1 MRARVDVRGTM
12 TQSRTRRFEFYD
24 VPVLNN
30 LFKQAVRVLSATM
43 GASPDTSSGEGCV
56 IASKRVICAGDA
68 AVEHESEWDAA
79 SWELAYFSLRELQ
92 KSGGQPS
99 MSM

>member
-1 MRARVDVRGTM
+1 M
-12 TQSRTRRFEFYD
+12 RRFEFYD

-43 GASPDTSSGEGCV
+43 GASPDARGDKDCV
-56 IASKRVICAGDA
+56 IASKHVVCAGDV
-68 AVEHESEWDAA
+68 AVELESEWDAA